1 MSQAAD
7 LIRNKRRLFAMPGLG
22 IPGFDRHAQLIAR
35 AGIYDRG
42 SHHDRIVQ
50 PLVHNSWKIPELTG
64 LDADAEKARDDLLT
78 RVEKLGRM
86 ARRIAERRGDKAGS
100 PA

>member
-1 MSQAAD
+1 MARFDTIALAQEAPDRVRISGVVGEAPPPT
-7 LIRNKRRLFAMPGLG
+7 LKVSLNYLGGFRNSMT
-22 IPGFDRHAQLIAR
+22 
-35 AGIYDRG
+35 
-42 SHHDRIVQ
+42 
-50 PLVHNSWKIPELTG
+50 LVLTG